1 MEEDKK
7 NNEFKSCC
15 FKFDKAFVKY
25 LTQVFI
31 SYLILGLSIYKL
43 ITIDGNSE
51 DKSIYISL
59 ITLILGIYTPAV
71 KLQKKEQQNN
81 LRSGSLSPE

>member
-1 MEEDKK
+1 MEDEK
-7 NNEFKSCC
+7 NEGEFKSCC
-15 FKFDKAFVKY
+15 FKIDVSFVKY

-59 ITLILGIYTPAV
+59 ITLILGIYTNPA
-71 KLQKKEQQNN
+71 KLQKKEQI